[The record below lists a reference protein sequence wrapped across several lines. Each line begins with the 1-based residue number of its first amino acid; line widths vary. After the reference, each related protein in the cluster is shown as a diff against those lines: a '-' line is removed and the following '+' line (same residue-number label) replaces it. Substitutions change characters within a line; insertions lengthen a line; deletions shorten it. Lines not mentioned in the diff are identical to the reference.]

1 MDLTVVAYLLYLAV
15 VVPLTIWV
23 GRALRRHG
31 ELFLVD
37 VFVGDDRLAHS
48 VNQLLVIGFYL
59 LNFGFL
65 SNFMASSDEIMTGRE
80 LMELLSSKVGAVALV
95 IGVIH
100 LMNVWTLNAFRRR
113 AVQRHQTERAAQAWA
128 APGSGNWPPPTTSNP
143 AGL

>member
-31 ELFLVD
+31 EIFLVD
-37 VFVGDDRLAHS
+37 VFAGDNGLAHS

-65 SNFMASSDEIMTGRE
+65 SNFMASSDEVMTGRE
-80 LMELLSSKVGAVALV
+80 LMELLSSKVGGVALV
-95 IGVIH
+95 IGFIH

-113 AVQRHQTERAAQAWA
+113 AVQRHQTAAAAQAWA
-128 APGSGNWPPPTTSNP
+128 APGGGGWAPPTTGP
-143 AGL
+143 AGA

>member
-31 ELFLVD
+31 EVFLID
-37 VFVGDDRLAHS
+37 VFAGDDRLAHS

-65 SNFMASSDEIMTGRE
+65 SNFMASSDEVMTGRE
-80 LMELLSSKVGAVALV
+80 LMELLSSKVGGVALV
-95 IGVIH
+95 IGLIH

-113 AVQRHQTERAAQAWA
+113 AVQRHQSDRAAQAWA
-128 APGSGNWPPPTTSNP
+128 GSGWPPPATDP
-143 AGL
+143 AGA

>member
-31 ELFLVD
+31 EVFLVD
-37 VFVGDDRLAHS
+37 VFSGDERLAHS

-65 SNFMASSDEIMTGRE
+65 SYFMASSAEVLTGRE
-80 LMELLSSKVGAVALV
+80 LMELLSSKVGGVALV
-95 IGVIH
+95 IGLIH
-100 LMNVWTLNAFRRR
+100 LTNVWSLNAFRRR
-113 AVQRHQTERAAQAWA
+113 ALQRHHTAAAAQAWSTPA
-128 APGSGNWPPPTTSNP
+128 AGGWPPPSADP
-143 AGL
+143 AGA

>member
-1 MDLTVVAYLLYLAV
+1 VDLTVVAYLLYLAV

-31 ELFLVD
+31 EVFLVD
-37 VFVGDDRLAHS
+37 VFTGDERLARS

-65 SNFMASSDEIMTGRE
+65 SNFMASSAQVLTGRE
-80 LMELLSSKVGAVALV
+80 MMELLSSKVGGVALV

-100 LMNVWTLNAFRRR
+100 LMNVWSLNTFRRR
-113 AVQRHQTERAAQAWA
+113 AVQRHQSAAAGAWA
-128 APGSGNWPPPTTSNP
+128 APGSGGWPPPTTDP
-143 AGL
+143 TGA

>member
-31 ELFLVD
+31 EVFLVD
-37 VFVGDDRLAHS
+37 VFAGDDRLAHS

-65 SNFMASSDEIMTGRE
+65 SNFMASSDEVMTGRE
-80 LMELLSSKVGAVALV
+80 LMELLSGKVGGVALV

-100 LMNVWTLNAFRRR
+100 LANVWSLNAFRRR
-113 AVQRHQTERAAQAWA
+113 AVQRHQTAAAAQAWA
-128 APGSGNWPPPTTSNP
+128 APGSGGWTPPATGPTG
-143 AGL
+143 A